1 MNNDLHPIIC
11 DPVEL
16 LKKYDPDG
24 RLDQYYQLL
33 LQENQRVN
41 LVSRE
46 TVKTGLIELR
56 KLAAQSLLPLE
67 KVVPAKI
74 VNYLDIGSGGGF
86 PAIPILL
93 THPAILSCRLVERT
107 QKKAAALSRI
117 VSGLDLNALVIS
129 DNFEDL
135 SLKPIYDLVTLRL
148 VKLTPKLLRR
158 ILTVLTPEGCL
169 IYYSV
174 PGFEIK
180 ATRAYAKVFH
190 HTTSDGKSSGR
201 FSLISKCQ

>member
-1 MNNDLHPIIC
+1 MNNEHHPIIC
-11 DPVEL
+11 DPIEVLE
-16 LKKYDPDG
+16 KYDPHG
-24 RLDQYYQLL
+24 RLDQFYQLL
-33 LQENQRVN
+33 LQENQRIN

-46 TVKTGLIELR
+46 TSKAGLIELR

-67 KVVPAKI
+67 KVAPAKI
-74 VNYLDIGSGGGF
+74 DNYLDIGSGGGF

-93 THPAILSCRLVERT
+93 THPAISSCTLVERT
-107 QKKAAALSRI
+107 QKKAKALHRI
-117 VSGLDLNALVIS
+117 VFGLDLNASVIS

-158 ILTVLTPEGCL
+158 VLTVLTPEGCL

-174 PGFEIK
+174 PGFDIK
-180 ATRAYAKVFH
+180 AARAYARVFH
-190 HTTSDGKSSGR
+190 HTTSDGKSSGS
-201 FSLISKCQ
+201 FSLISKNQ